1 MIDYKSLSLAN
12 QVYQQIEKNIL
23 SGVYK
28 AGEIISESKLSEEL
42 GVSRTPIRE
51 AIARLENDKLIG
63 ITPSGTVVLGITD
76 EDVADMFAVKRALEP
91 MVVKMAAMNI
101 SDEDLAKLKE
111 ILDQQE
117 FYQEKKNIE
126 KVRNLD
132 TQFHDI
138 IYSASGSP
146 IFQAVLSPI
155 HHKLMKYRKDSLT
168 NEGRSRYSI
177 EEHVKIY
184 EAIQAGNQEKIE
196 ELVLKHVD
204 QAYKS
209 IQKGTSKLWV

>member
-1 MIDYKSLSLAN
+1 M
-12 QVYQQIEKNIL
+12 
-23 SGVYK
+23 
-28 AGEIISESKLSEEL
+28 
-42 GVSRTPIRE
+42 
-51 AIARLENDKLIG
+51 ARLENEKLIG

-76 EDVADMFAVKRALEP
+76 QDVADMFTVKRALEP
-91 MVVKMAAMNI
+91 IVVKKAAMNI
-101 SDEDLAKLKE
+101 SGEDLARLKE

-117 FYQEKKNIE
+117 FYEEKQNIE

-146 IFQAVLSPI
+146 ILQAILSPI

-168 NEGRSRYSI
+168 KTGRSRYSI
-177 EEHVKIY
+177 SEHAKIY
-184 EAIQAGNQEKIE
+184 EAIEAGDQEKIE
-196 ELVLKHVD
+196 ELVLNHVD

-209 IQKGTSKLWV
+209 IQKGTAK

>member
-1 MIDYKSLSLAN
+1 MPGAQTPEKETDQPETGIVYAN
-12 QVYQQIEKNIL
+12 LKPRKKKQDIAK
-23 SGVYK
+23 
-28 AGEIISESKLSEEL
+28 EL

-91 MVVKMAAMNI
+91 MVVKMAAINI

-209 IQKGTSKLWV
+209 IQKGTSK

>member
-63 ITPSGTVVLGITD
+63 ITPSGTVVLGITN

-209 IQKGTSKLWV
+209 IQKGTSK

>member
-76 EDVADMFAVKRALEP
+76 EDVADMFAVKRAWEP

-209 IQKGTSKLWV
+209 IQKGTSK

>member
-91 MVVKMAAMNI
+91 MVVKLAAMNI

-209 IQKGTSKLWV
+209 IQKGTSK

>member
-126 KVRNLD
+126 KDRNLD

-209 IQKGTSKLWV
+209 IQKGTSK

>member
-168 NEGRSRYSI
+168 NEGRSRYST

-209 IQKGTSKLWV
+209 IQKGTSK

>member
-23 SGVYK
+23 SGVYSP
-28 AGEIISESKLSEEL
+28 GEIISESKLSEEL

-51 AIARLENDKLIG
+51 AMARLENEKLIG

-76 EDVADMFAVKRALEP
+76 QDVADMFTVKRALEP
-91 MVVKMAAMNI
+91 IVVKKAAMNI
-101 SDEDLAKLKE
+101 SGEDLARLKE

-117 FYQEKKNIE
+117 FYEEKQNIE

-138 IYSASGSP
+138 IYS
-146 IFQAVLSPI
+146 PI

-168 NEGRSRYSI
+168 KTGRSRYSI
-177 EEHVKIY
+177 SEHVKIY
-184 EAIQAGNQEKIE
+184 EAIEAGDQEKIE
-196 ELVLKHVD
+196 ELVLNHVD

-209 IQKGTSKLWV
+209 IQKGTAK

>member
-12 QVYQQIEKNIL
+12 RVYQQIEKNIL

-209 IQKGTSKLWV
+209 IQKGTSK

>member
-184 EAIQAGNQEKIE
+184 EALQAGNQEKIE

-209 IQKGTSKLWV
+209 IQKGTSK

>member
-51 AIARLENDKLIG
+51 AIAR
-63 ITPSGTVVLGITD
+63 
-76 EDVADMFAVKRALEP
+76 LEP

-209 IQKGTSKLWV
+209 IQKGTSK

>member
-146 IFQAVLSPI
+146 IFPAVLSPI

-209 IQKGTSKLWV
+209 IQKGTSK

>member
-209 IQKGTSKLWV
+209 IQKGTSK

>member
-23 SGVYK
+23 SGVYSP
-28 AGEIISESKLSEEL
+28 GEIISESKLSEEL

-51 AIARLENDKLIG
+51 AMARLENEKLIG
-63 ITPSGTVVLGITD
+63 ITPSGTVGLGITYQ
-76 EDVADMFAVKRALEP
+76 DVADMFTVKRALEP
-91 MVVKMAAMNI
+91 IVVKKAAMNI
-101 SDEDLAKLKE
+101 SGEDLAKLKE

-117 FYQEKKNIE
+117 FYVEKQNIE

-146 IFQAVLSPI
+146 ILQAILSPI

-168 NEGRSRYSI
+168 KTGRSRYSI
-177 EEHVKIY
+177 SEHVKIY
-184 EAIQAGNQEKIE
+184 EAIEAGDQEKIE
-196 ELVLKHVD
+196 ELVLNHVD

-209 IQKGTSKLWV
+209 IQKGTAK

>member
-91 MVVKMAAMNI
+91 IVVKMAAMNI

-209 IQKGTSKLWV
+209 IQKGTSK